1 MRSARPSIALFLLVL
16 GGALARP
23 TRAAWEGLPP
33 PAPGISHPEDLR
45 RHFDVLAPR
54 LLEKGGV
61 PGVAVAVIRDG
72 RVAFTGTWGDA
83 RVSTATPV
91 RPTTLFNVGSI
102 AKPLTAWGVM
112 RLVERG
118 QVRLDAPVWR
128 YLGGW
133 RIPEGAFDT
142 AGVTVGRLLAHTAG
156 ISMPAVPSRPAGQPP
171 ISTIRALREPDHALS
186 LEREP
191 GTEWSY
197 SGGGYLLLQ
206 LLIEKVSGK
215 PFPAFMEEEVLDPLG
230 MHHSSFGRPADGART
245 GLAQGYEDGHPAPDL
260 RWPGVAAA
268 GLYTTVDDLAR
279 FVVSSL
285 GPTAPGRDATPA
297 SPVLDRSLARL
308 MVRPAPAT
316 DRPYGTRYGL
326 GHDLWPLPD
335 GRFAAGHNG
344 QNTGWAAAVWWVPGT
359 GDGIV
364 VLTNDSGGMAVHRW
378 LVCDWIAWA
387 VRPAFGGYCR
397 DRREQPAGTLE
408 LWPGPESDPATG
420 APDPW
425 WRGRVGEGQ
434 PGGVLVVR
442 RWGRPLVTEARGLR
456 SLDGPDSLEAT
467 TPFYIA
473 SIAKPLT
480 ATVVRDL
487 VDRGVLDPCL
497 DLGEVFGELPFL
509 DGVTVPQLLNH
520 TAGVPDYF
528 QWIDWPRF
536 RRLDD
541 RGVLDTLASHGATV
555 PPPGGGFAY
564 SNSHYVLLAELVR
577 RVTGRPLSR
586 TILEEDAAPLGL
598 SSLWVDDGDERPPAG
613 TAEGYVPEAGSFRL
627 SSYETL
633 DLPGP
638 GPSPRVSLDFATTGA
653 GGVYMSAADL
663 ARWGE
668 ARLEALGPTPRRAP
682 VPVPSEGR
690 GTVIGELAG
699 YLDGWFVSRLD
710 GRTVYWHDGN
720 RGGFDGV
727 LAVVPVEGIS
737 AAFLAN
743 RSDLEPELI
752 VSDALRAVWGRRTEQ

>member
-1 MRSARPSIALFLLVL
+1 MAGPAAGEVP
-16 GGALARP
+16 GADRN
-23 TRAAWEGLPP
+23 
-33 PAPGISHPEDLR
+33 HPEDLR

-54 LLEKGGV
+54 LLEKSGV

-72 RVAFTGTWGDA
+72 RVAFTGTWGEA

-91 RPTTLFNVGSI
+91 RPGTLFNVGSI

-118 QVRLDAPVWR
+118 QVRLDVPVWQ

-133 RIPEGAFDT
+133 RIPDGPFDV

-156 ISMPAVPSRPAGQPP
+156 ISMSAVPSRPADQPP
-171 ISTIRALREPDHALS
+171 IPTLRALQEPDHALS
-186 LEREP
+186 LDREP

-206 LLIEKVSGK
+206 LLIEEVSGK
-215 PFPAFMEEEVLDPLG
+215 PFPDFMKEEVLDPLG
-230 MHHSSFGRPADGART
+230 MRDSRFGRPADASRA
-245 GLAQGYEDGHPAPDL
+245 GLAQAYEDGHPAPDL
-260 RWPGVAAA
+260 QWPGLAAA

-279 FVVSSL
+279 FVVSALRS
-285 GPTAPGRDATPA
+285 TSPGADALPP
-297 SPVLDRSLARL
+297 SPLFDPSLARI

-316 DRPYGTRYGL
+316 DRAYGTRYGL

-344 QNTGWAAAVWWVPGT
+344 QNTGWAAAAWWVPGT

-387 VRPAFGGYCR
+387 DEPAFGGYCR
-397 DRREQPAGTLE
+397 GRREQPAGTLQ
-408 LWPGPESDPATG
+408 PGPGSEPGLPEG
-420 APDPW
+420 AGPW

-456 SLDGPDSLEAT
+456 SLEGSDSLEAT

-487 VDRGVLDPCL
+487 VDRGVLDPCA
-497 DLGEVFGELPFL
+497 DLGGVFEELPFL
-509 DGVTVPQLLNH
+509 DGVTVSQLLNH

-528 QWIDWPRF
+528 QWIDWPRL

-541 RGVLDTLASHGATV
+541 RGVVDTLANHGTAV
-555 PPPGGGFAY
+555 GPPPGRFAY

-586 TILEEDAAPLGL
+586 TLLEEDAAPLRL
-598 SSLWVDDGDERPPAG
+598 SSLWVDDGDEPPPAG
-613 TAEGYVPEAGSFRL
+613 TAEGYVPDAGSFRL

-638 GPSPRVSLDFATTGA
+638 APRVSLAFATTGA

-668 ARLEALGPTPRRAP
+668 ARLDELGPTPGRAP
-682 VPVPSEGR
+682 VPVPSEGL
-690 GTVIGELAG
+690 GDVIGDLVG

-710 GRTVYWHDGN
+710 GHTVYWHDGN

-727 LAVVPVEGIS
+727 LAIVPVEGIS

-743 RSDLEPELI
+743 RSDLEPEQI
-752 VSDALRAVWGRRTEQ
+752 VSDALRAVWGSRTEQ